1 MSSSFPNTWLQ
12 GSCGR
17 KICFSN
23 WVEIPGEPFR
33 LVCIVLLV
41 VALVL
46 GPWLSPWEQ
55 EHIDYDA
62 LDTPPSLTHWF
73 GADGSGRDLL
83 VQTMAGGQV
92 SLTIA
97 LLATFVSFAIGLP
110 WGVIAGYA
118 GGRVDQVM
126 MRIVDGLYGL
136 PFIFLVIL
144 LVVFFGRNPYLLF
157 IAIGAVSWLDLARI
171 VRGQTLVVKNAMY
184 IEAARALGVPAPWI
198 VTRHVVPNIMGPALV
213 YATLTIPGVIIAES
227 FISFLGLGIQEPRTS
242 WGVLIADGATRLHA
256 PWQLIFPATFLS
268 VTLLVLNVAGDQL
281 RDAINPQEQGLRL

>member
-1 MSSSFPNTWLQ
+1 MSAGHRTSF
-12 GSCGR
+12 
-17 KICFSN
+17 
-23 WVEIPGEPFR
+23 
-33 LVCIVLLV
+33 VCILLLA

-73 GADGSGRDLL
+73 GTDGSGRDLL
-83 VQTMAGGQV
+83 VRTMAGGQV

-157 IAIGAVSWLDLARI
+157 IAIGQSPGW
-171 VRGQTLVVKNAMY
+171 TL
-184 IEAARALGVPAPWI
+184 RA
-198 VTRHVVPNIMGPALV
+198 
-213 YATLTIPGVIIAES
+213 S
-227 FISFLGLGIQEPRTS
+227 S
-242 WGVLIADGATRLHA
+242 
-256 PWQLIFPATFLS
+256 
-268 VTLLVLNVAGDQL
+268 GDK
-281 RDAINPQEQGLRL
+281 PSS

>member
-1 MSSSFPNTWLQ
+1 MGDSTPESVATWWRRMTDL
-12 GSCGR
+12 SWSALR
-17 KICFSN
+17 
-23 WVEIPGEPFR
+23 PGHR
-33 LVCIVLLV
+33 RSIACLLLLAVVLL
-41 VALVL
+41 L
-46 GPWLSPWEQ
+46 GPWLSPWGQ
-55 EHIDYDA
+55 DHIDYNAMDV
-62 LDTPPSLTHWF
+62 PPSSMHWF
-73 GADGSGRDLL
+73 GTDGSGRDLL
-83 VQTMAGGQV
+83 VRTMAGGRV

-97 LLATFVSFAIGLP
+97 LLATLVSFAIGLP
-110 WGVIAGYA
+110 WGAIAGFA

-184 IEAARALGVPAPWI
+184 IQAAKALGVSNLWI
-198 VTRHVVPNIMGPALV
+198 ITRHIVPNVMGPAFV

-227 FISFLGLGIQEPRTS
+227 FISFLGLGIQEPQTS

-256 PWQLIFPATFLS
+256 PWQLIFPAMFLAM
-268 VTLLVLNVAGDQL
+268 TLLALNVAGDQL
-281 RDAINPQEQGLRL
+281 RDAIDPQKQGVRL

>member
-1 MSSSFPNTWLQ
+1 MGDSTPESVATWWRRMTDL
-12 GSCGR
+12 SWSALR
-17 KICFSN
+17 
-23 WVEIPGEPFR
+23 PGHR
-33 LVCIVLLV
+33 RSIACLLLLAVVLL
-41 VALVL
+41 L
-46 GPWLSPWEQ
+46 GPWLSPWGQ
-55 EHIDYDA
+55 DHIDYNAMDA
-62 LDTPPSLTHWF
+62 PPSSMHWF
-73 GADGSGRDLL
+73 GTDGSGRDLL
-83 VQTMAGGQV
+83 VRTMAGGRV

-97 LLATFVSFAIGLP
+97 LLATLVSFAIGLP
-110 WGVIAGYA
+110 WGAIAGFA

-184 IEAARALGVPAPWI
+184 IQAAKALGVSNFWI
-198 VTRHVVPNIMGPALV
+198 ITRHIVPNVMGPAFV

-227 FISFLGLGIQEPRTS
+227 FISFLGLGIQEPQTS

-256 PWQLIFPATFLS
+256 PWQLIFPAMFLAM
-268 VTLLVLNVAGDQL
+268 TLLALNVAGDQL
-281 RDAINPQEQGLRL
+281 RDAIDPQKQGVRL

>member
-1 MSSSFPNTWLQ
+1 MRAGHRTSF
-12 GSCGR
+12 
-17 KICFSN
+17 
-23 WVEIPGEPFR
+23 
-33 LVCIVLLV
+33 VCIVLLV

-73 GADGSGRDLL
+73 GTDGSGRDLL
-83 VQTMAGGQV
+83 VRTMAGGQV

>member
-1 MSSSFPNTWLQ
+1 MTDLSWSAL
-12 GSCGR
+12 R
-17 KICFSN
+17 
-23 WVEIPGEPFR
+23 PGHR
-33 LVCIVLLV
+33 RSIACLLLLAVVLL
-41 VALVL
+41 L
-46 GPWLSPWEQ
+46 GPWLSPWGQ
-55 EHIDYDA
+55 DHIDYNAMDV
-62 LDTPPSLTHWF
+62 PPSSMHWF
-73 GADGSGRDLL
+73 GTDGSGRDLL
-83 VQTMAGGQV
+83 VRTMAGGRV

-97 LLATFVSFAIGLP
+97 LLATLVSFAIGLP
-110 WGVIAGYA
+110 WGAIAGFA

-184 IEAARALGVPAPWI
+184 IQAAKALGVSNLWI
-198 VTRHVVPNIMGPALV
+198 ITRHIVPNVMGPAFV

-227 FISFLGLGIQEPRTS
+227 FISFLGLGIQEPQTS

-256 PWQLIFPATFLS
+256 PWQLIFPAMFLAM
-268 VTLLVLNVAGDQL
+268 TLLALNVAGDQL
-281 RDAINPQEQGLRL
+281 RDAIDPQKQGVRL

>member
-1 MSSSFPNTWLQ
+1 MRASHRTSF
-12 GSCGR
+12 
-17 KICFSN
+17 
-23 WVEIPGEPFR
+23 
-33 LVCIVLLV
+33 VCILLLA

-46 GPWLSPWEQ
+46 GPWLSPWDQ

-62 LDTPPSLTHWF
+62 FDTPPSLTHWF
-73 GADGSGRDLL
+73 GTDGSGRALL
-83 VQTMAGGQV
+83 VRTMAGGQV

-97 LLATFVSFAIGLP
+97 MLATFVSFAIGLP

-144 LVVFFGRNPYLLF
+144 LMVFFGRNPYLLF

-184 IEAARALGVPAPWI
+184 IKAARALGVSAPWI
-198 VTRHVVPNIMGPALV
+198 VTRHVVPNVMGPALV